1 MNHDSLIEGFARYQK
16 QYFAEDVHLYE
27 SLNTG
32 QKPHTLV
39 IGCCDS
45 RVHPPALLGTQ
56 PGEMFVVRNVAN
68 LVPPYDEQNQH
79 ASVAA
84 ALEFAVHVLEVKRI
98 MVLGHKN
105 CGGIRGLMDGSA
117 TPKSALAQW
126 LNIANTAREAA
137 QNIHRKNP
145 AQNPYEICEL
155 TAILVSLNNLQT
167 YPWLAAKVAQG
178 EVQLEGWYFD
188 MQAGSLLGYNTNTQ
202 QFQTLVSPMFCKINP
217 KS

>member
-1 MNHDSLIEGFARYQK
+1 MSPDPLIEGFARYQK
-16 QYFAEDVHLYE
+16 QYFADDASLYE

-56 PGEMFVVRNVAN
+56 PGDIFVVRNVAN
-68 LVPPYDEQNQH
+68 LVPPYDANNQH

-84 ALEFAVHVLEVKRI
+84 ALEFAVNVLEVKRI

-117 TPKSALAQW
+117 SPNSALAQW
-126 LNIANTAREAA
+126 LGIANTAREAA
-137 QNIHRKNP
+137 QKIYYKNP
-145 AQNPYEICEL
+145 EQNPYEICEL

-167 YPWLAAKVAQG
+167 YPWLATKVAQG
-178 EVQLEGWYFD
+178 SVQLDGWYFD
-188 MQAGSLLGYNTNTQ
+188 MQAGTLLGYNTDTQ
-202 QFQTLVSPMFCKINP
+202 EFQTLVPPVFCPVGCTK
-217 KS
+217 